1 VTRLIF
7 SIVAL
12 AVAGSVLSAGAG
24 AARNQPPTTASLMPA
39 YVQAAKYW
47 QSRPLMPQRARNHAH
62 A

>member
-1 VTRLIF
+1 MKRLVY

-12 AVAGSVLSAGAG
+12 AAAGVVLSAGAG
-24 AARNQPPTTASLMPA
+24 ASTKRPPTTASLMPA

-47 QSRPLMPQRARNHAH
+47 QSRPLPSRHESKAAH

>member
-1 VTRLIF
+1 MKRLVS

-12 AVAGSVLSAGAG
+12 AVAGVVISAGAG
-24 AARNQPPTTASLMPA
+24 AGSKRPPTTASLMPA

-47 QSRPLMPQRARNHAH
+47 QSRPLAPQHVRNRAH